1 MKLSQL
7 AVAALGYSL
16 ELRGDCE
23 IASLSADSRIHTDQG
38 LFFCIRGAHHDA
50 HRFAAQAVEQGA
62 AALVVTEFQDNLD
75 VPQLKVSNDR
85 AAMALMARAFFAYP
99 DRRLRLIGITGT
111 KGKTT
116 TSYLVKAILE
126 ASGRMVGLIG
136 TTGNMI
142 GSQWINSN
150 LTTPDPIEL
159 HKTLRLMAD
168 AGCDDVVMEVSAH
181 AISMHR
187 LEGLVFEA
195 GCFTNL
201 SQDHLDYYG
210 DMEAYFQAKR
220 AFFLNGSVK
229 NAVISLDDPWA
240 YRLSQELTMP
250 KISYAICTNADLF
263 ARDIQI
269 EEGGMSFMFSLWND
283 KYYPVRLKLMGMF
296 NIYNAIAAA
305 GIGLILGAEPETICR
320 ALEGVTSVPG
330 RAEVLDTHTDYK
342 VILDYSHSPDALDNI
357 LSAIREFLKGR
368 LIVVFGCGGD
378 RDQGKRPIMGA
389 IAGRLA
395 DLSILTS
402 DNPRAEDPL
411 DILGAIEEGIKPTG
425 GRYEVIENRR
435 EAIRRALKV
444 AGPGDVV
451 LLAGKGHE
459 TYQEIAGVKKPF
471 EEKKI
476 VAELLRELEQ
486 EGKQGA

>member
-1 MKLSQL
+1 MRLSQL
-7 AVAALGYSL
+7 AVEALGYAL
-16 ELRGDCE
+16 TLTGDCE
-23 IASLSADSRIHTDQG
+23 IGSISADSREQTEQG
-38 LFFCIRGAHHDA
+38 LFFCINGAHFDA
-50 HRFAAQAVEQGA
+50 HRFAPQAIKNGA
-62 AALVVTEFQDNLD
+62 VALVVSQLQEDLD
-75 VPQLKVSNDR
+75 VPQLLVSNDR
-85 AAMALMARAFFAYP
+85 AAMALIARAFYGFA
-99 DRRLRLIGITGT
+99 DQQLKLIGITGT

-116 TSYLVKAILE
+116 TSYLVKAVLE
-126 ASGRMVGLIG
+126 AMGSICGLIG

-142 GSQWINSN
+142 GSQWMNSN

-159 HKTLRLMAD
+159 HKTLRLMVD
-168 AGCDDVVMEVSAH
+168 AGCEYVVMEVSAH
-181 AISMHR
+181 AVWMHR

-201 SQDHLDYYG
+201 SQDHLDFFG
-210 DMEAYFQAKR
+210 TMENYFQAKR
-220 AFFLNGSVK
+220 KFFISGAVK

-240 YRLSQELTMP
+240 YRVSQELTIP
-250 KISYAICTNADLF
+250 QITYAICTNADLF

-269 EEGGMSFMFSLWND
+269 EEGGVSFMLSLWKD
-283 KYYPVRLKLMGMF
+283 RYYPVRLHLMGMF

-305 GIGLILGAEPETICR
+305 GIGLVVGADPETICR
-320 ALEGVTSVPG
+320 ALGSVTNVPG
-330 RAEVLDTHTDYK
+330 RAEVLDTHTEYK
-342 VILDYSHSPDALDNI
+342 VVLDYSHSPDALENI
-357 LSAIREFLKGR
+357 LTAIREFNKGR

-378 RDQGKRPIMGA
+378 RDQSKRPVMGA

-435 EAIRRALKV
+435 EAIKRALR
-444 AGPGDVV
+444 AASPGDVV

-459 TYQEIAGVKKPF
+459 TYQEIAGVKRPF
-471 EEKKI
+471 DEKVVVSQLLEEMM
-476 VAELLRELEQ
+476 AEDTQ
-486 EGKQGA
+486 HA